1 MRWEGLF
8 ADLEAQADALANA
21 ERGAQIEERTRY
33 EAGRLGLVD
42 RLRPALGLPLK
53 LRCRGG
59 VGLAGELR
67 QVSLEWLLLDE
78 VSGREAVV
86 ALSTVTSLAGLGRLS
101 AAPNTMG
108 VVESKLGLR
117 HILRGVARDRSV
129 LRVHLIDETVVDGT
143 IDRVGSDFV
152 EIAVHAAGEIRR
164 QSEVREVLVVALS
177 AIAAIRRDL

>member
-1 MRWEGLF
+1 
-8 ADLEAQADALANA
+8 
-21 ERGAQIEERTRY
+21 
-33 EAGRLGLVD
+33 
-42 RLRPALGLPLK
+42 
-53 LRCRGG
+53 
-59 VGLAGELR
+59 
-67 QVSLEWLLLDE
+67 
-78 VSGREAVV
+78 
-86 ALSTVTSLAGLGRLS
+86 
-101 AAPNTMG
+101 